1 MDKKALSK
9 HIQRELDFASSIPDD
24 EIDLSDIPQSNFRG
38 GNRGRFLT
46 YSLTRSGYDVRSIAN
61 WFIDKANGKKISVSN
76 MSLNK
81 LVYFSYEQAI
91 LVLGRIL
98 TEARPQAWQHGPVFR
113 EIYHASKENVA
124 EPISKRIQ
132 KFDPRTRG
140 LIDCEDAFPLEV
152 TDLLEQVWNKFGA
165 KSGSDLR
172 NISHDID
179 GPWEQSRG
187 QGNHGNATLEITPG
201 TILSSA
207 PRRIRNGPNSA
218 KN

>member
-1 MDKKALSK
+1 MDNKHLSE
-9 HIQRELDFASSIPDD
+9 HNQRELDFASSIQDD
-24 EIDLSDIPQSNFRG
+24 EIDLSDIPQTSFRG
-38 GNRGRFLT
+38 GNRGRFLP

-61 WFIDKANGKKISVSN
+61 WFIDKANKKKASISN

-91 LVLGRIL
+91 LVLGRVL

-124 EPISKRIQ
+124 EPIFKRIQ
-132 KFDPRTRG
+132 KFDPRTRK
-140 LIDCEDAFPLEV
+140 LVDCENAFPLEV
-152 TDLLEQVWNKFGA
+152 TELLEQVWNKFGA

-172 NISHDID
+172 NISHDTD

-187 QGNHGNATLEITPG
+187 QGNHGNATLEITPS
-201 TILSSA
+201 TILTSA
-207 PRRIRNGPNSA
+207 PRRILNGPNSA
-218 KN
+218 KD

>member
-1 MDKKALSK
+1 M
-9 HIQRELDFASSIPDD
+9 QRELDFASSIPED
-24 EIDLSDIPQSNFRG
+24 EINLTDIPQTNFSG
-38 GNRGRFLT
+38 GTRGRFLQ

-61 WFIDKANGKKISVSN
+61 WFIDKANEKKTSVSN

-91 LVLGRIL
+91 LLLGRIL

-113 EIYHASKENVA
+113 EIYHSSKENAADAV
-124 EPISKRIQ
+124 SKRIQ
-132 KFDPRTRG
+132 KFDPRVRKQV
-140 LIDCEDAFPLEV
+140 DCNDAFPLEV
-152 TDLLEQVWNKFGA
+152 VELLEQVWNKFGS
-165 KSGSDLR
+165 KRGSDLR
-172 NISHDID
+172 NISHDTD

-187 QGNHGNATLEITPG
+187 QGNHGNATLEITPN